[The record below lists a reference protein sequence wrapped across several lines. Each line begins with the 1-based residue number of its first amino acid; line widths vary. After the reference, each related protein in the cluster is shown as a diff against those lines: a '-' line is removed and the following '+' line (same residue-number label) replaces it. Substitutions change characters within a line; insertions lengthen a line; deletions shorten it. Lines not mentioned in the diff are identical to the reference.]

1 MTSFDPRMA
10 DALGRE
16 LPLRGELE
24 PAWSDVLRR
33 AERRPPGRILASR
46 WAVVAAVVCAAGLSV
61 GGLAIADA
69 VEQGPLHAAT
79 LGVREATLPG
89 GISSCDL
96 IGRPAA
102 QVAATLAG
110 NGIAIEWRFTHWGT
124 TVVTTAGEPKPATPQ
139 EKAEETA
146 GEPKPATPQ
155 EKAEET
161 ARAAALQASAAE
173 AVTGGS
179 SEAVSS
185 PPAGSVVWDVVPD
198 GEMGA
203 YVFVQSSD
211 DPNAPKIDCPG

>member
-1 MTSFDPRMA
+1 MA

-33 AERRPPGRILASR
+33 AERRPPRRILASR
-46 WAVVAAVVCAAGLSV
+46 WAVVAVVVCAAGLSV

-124 TVVTTAGEPKPATPQ
+124 TVVTTAGEPT
-139 EKAEETA
+139 
-146 GEPKPATPQ
+146 PATPQ